1 MVQLINDFI
10 QMFVFVEE
18 EDEEM
23 DDHTKIEELHKR
35 RNYLAGLCKLVVY
48 NVVPMKTAADIF
60 KHYVTFYNDYGKL
73 IQSGFKYWY
82 LDLHPHNKIFVAK

>member
-10 QMFVFVEE
+10 QNHVFVEDD
-18 EDEEM
+18 DEEM

-60 KHYVTFYNDYGKL
+60 KHYVSFYNDYGKTIMYSVVLVAIKSNRYKKLL
-73 IQSGFKYWY
+73 I
-82 LDLHPHNKIFVAK
+82 